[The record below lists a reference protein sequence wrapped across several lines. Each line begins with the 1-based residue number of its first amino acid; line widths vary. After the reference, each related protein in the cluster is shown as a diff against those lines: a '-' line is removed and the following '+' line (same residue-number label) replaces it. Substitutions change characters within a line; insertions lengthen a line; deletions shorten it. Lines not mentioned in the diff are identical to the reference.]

1 MNTAFMADEPRKT
14 PAAVET
20 QISSRYAAI
29 VFAYRSTDE
38 RSRTPFAACHRDRR
52 YLHIEVVFVPSSE
65 GAYFAA
71 ID

>member
-1 MNTAFMADEPRKT
+1 MADEPRKT

-29 VFAYRSTDE
+29 VRAYRPNIAIAPV
-38 RSRTPFAACHRDRR
+38 RACHRDRR
-52 YLHIEVVFVPSSE
+52 YLHIEVVFVLPNSS
-65 GAYFAA
+65 AYFAA